1 MEGNFGEW
9 CLVLVILL
17 FVMLEL
23 ERLEKNPGPPAEQ
36 DKTDHILKQ
45 IMHYDRRNTVVQNL
59 LETHGRKT
67 GEVKKGNKGFRIK
80 FD

>member
-9 CLVLVILL
+9 YLVSVILL

-36 DKTDHILKQ
+36 DKIDHILKQ
-45 IMHYDRRNTVVQNL
+45 IIH
-59 LETHGRKT
+59 
-67 GEVKKGNKGFRIK
+67 
-80 FD
+80 